1 MKLVC
6 LYLTM
11 LGLPLAAGEHVPQ
24 TLPGGWVLDWHEE
37 FNGSRLNDKKWR
49 PELGVVR
56 NYGAA
61 QTYTRDS
68 ICVKDGLLTITTE
81 AAETP
86 VCNYRP
92 GSKKWTE
99 QRKTMPYKSGSITT
113 RGIKNFFHGRLEVR
127 AKVPGN
133 KGAWPAIWLI
143 NDNPW
148 EWPQCGEIDIMEHA
162 SQQHNCC
169 HATIHWGRNGG
180 NQDAMVN
187 KHPVVDTLTDDFHVF
202 WMEWDKTAIRLGV
215 DKQEIISLETEKIT
229 YPDGRN
235 PFRKGGYLI
244 INTAVGGPGTMTEA
258 PDAAQYPCRFQVDY
272 VRYYV
277 KRDAPRG
284 QGRP

>member
-1 MKLVC
+1 MMKR
-6 LYLTM
+6 M
-11 LGLPLAAGEHVPQ
+11 LISILPLLAALPVWAGGNAAPK
-24 TLPGGWVLDWHEE
+24 TLPGGWVLAWHDE
-37 FNGSRLNDKKWR
+37 FNGNRLDASKWR

-56 NYGAA
+56 NQGAA
-61 QTYTRDS
+61 QTYTADS
-68 ICVKDGLLTITTE
+68 ISVKDGMLTLTTE
-81 AAETP
+81 ARETP
-86 VCNYRP
+86 VSNYKP
-92 GSKKWTE
+92 GSSRWTE

-113 RGIKNFFHGRLEVR
+113 KGHKNFFHGRLEVR

-148 EWPQCGEIDIMEHA
+148 GWPQCGEIDIMEHA
-162 SQQHNCC
+162 SQQHNHC

-187 KHPVVDTLTDDFHVF
+187 KHPVVPTLTDDFHVY
-202 WMEWDKTAIRLGV
+202 WMEWDKATIRLGV
-215 DKQEIISLETEKIT
+215 DKQEIISLETEKVT

-258 PDAAQYPCRFQVDY
+258 PDASQYPCQFQVDY
-272 VRYYV
+272 VRYYT
-277 KRDAPRG
+277 KG
-284 QGRP
+284 K